1 MRYSHRA
8 ENERQPEVVS
18 DDVVQRK
25 LSRAELRTAAL
36 FEAER
41 FLRQVAESESSRNRK
56 EVREIM
62 AHFPSRFE
70 LMQLAEHHPMLDA
83 GMAQRLVSRA
93 DHLPVDEPNARRGG
107 DATDADSPTPPT

>member
-25 LSRAELRTAAL
+25 LSRAQLRTAAL
-36 FEAER
+36 FDAER
-41 FLRQVAESESSRNRK
+41 FLRGLAESRDRK
-56 EVREIM
+56 QYMRPAAAIL

-83 GMAQRLVSRA
+83 GMAQRLVTQR
-93 DHLPVDEPNARRGG
+93 DHLPVEESDG
-107 DATDADSPTPPT
+107 

>member
-25 LSRAELRTAAL
+25 LSRAQLRTAAL

-41 FLRQVAESESSRNRK
+41 LLQRLDSIAPGAHIPKQACKEAESILR
-56 EVREIM
+56 
-62 AHFPSRFE
+62 HFPTRLE

-93 DHLPVDEPNARRGG
+93 DHLPVE
-107 DATDADSPTPPT
+107 